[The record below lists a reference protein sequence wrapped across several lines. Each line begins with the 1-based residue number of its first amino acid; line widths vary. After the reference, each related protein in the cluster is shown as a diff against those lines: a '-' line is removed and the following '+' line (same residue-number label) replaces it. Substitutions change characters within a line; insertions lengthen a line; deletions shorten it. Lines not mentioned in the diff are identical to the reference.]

1 MIQLRTGGLF
11 IYLTTEAISDSFGCI
26 RAIKKISIYLSI
38 YLVAQKTPGSFACR
52 YEFSPKTQYVQYY
65 FACITANMEVF

>member
-1 MIQLRTGGLF
+1 
-11 IYLTTEAISDSFGCI
+11 
-26 RAIKKISIYLSI
+26 
-38 YLVAQKTPGSFACR
+38 VAQKTPGSFACR

>member
-11 IYLTTEAISDSFGCI
+11 IYLTTEAISDSFGSI
-26 RAIKKISIYLSI
+26 GAIKKISLSI

-65 FACITANMEVF
+65 FACITANMEAF